1 MRVSELSRRAGV
13 PVPTVKYY
21 LREGLLPPGE
31 LTSPTQ
37 ARYDEGHVR
46 RLRLV
51 RALVDVAGLSI
62 ERAREVLSL
71 VDEPAP
77 SMTQLLARAV
87 APGAPDDC
95 DAVDA
100 VDADDAREATP
111 RSLALLREV
120 GWDVPAGLGALA
132 DLERALTGLEASGL
146 AIGPDHLGA
155 LAAAVDGVAA
165 VEIDRMPESSPAD
178 AVAYAVLGTELSVP
192 VILALRR
199 VAHARRSIERF
210 GLD

>member
-95 DAVDA
+95 DA